1 MDRIGSWDQYKK
13 TMITGTPT
21 NEPRVVVTPIRLPYP
36 EPLRKGSIYESQT
49 LVKNKYFGST
59 SAAE

>member
-1 MDRIGSWDQYKK
+1 
-13 TMITGTPT
+13 MITGTPT